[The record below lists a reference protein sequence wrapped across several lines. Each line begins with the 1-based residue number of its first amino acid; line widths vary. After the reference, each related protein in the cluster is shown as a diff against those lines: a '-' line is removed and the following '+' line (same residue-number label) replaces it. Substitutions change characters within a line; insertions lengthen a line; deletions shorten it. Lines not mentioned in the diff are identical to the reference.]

1 MTDHSNHVSSH
12 PSPWQT
18 GFRGRCPRCGEGR
31 IYTSFLKIGDQCG
44 SCGLRFSFEN
54 VGDGAVPFLILIIGA
69 IGVGLGAWVLFA
81 FSTPIW
87 VPILVTAP
95 VVILLTLV
103 LLPKAKGVLIAL
115 QYVNNASDTGTEN
128 IDES

>member
-1 MTDHSNHVSSH
+1 MTEL
-12 PSPWQT
+12 SPWQT

-31 IYTSFLKIGDQCG
+31 LFSGFLTIGEDCSF
-44 SCGLRFSFEN
+44 CGLKFSFEN

-69 IGVGLGAWVLFA
+69 IGVGLGAWVLLA

-87 VPILVTAP
+87 VPILVTSP
-95 VVILLTLV
+95 VVILLTLI
-103 LLPKAKGVLIAL
+103 LLPKSKGLLIAL
-115 QYVNNASDTGTEN
+115 QYVNNASDTGTES